1 MRHLILPSFLA
12 CSLWGCTT
20 PTTEP
25 QTTVAEGHSQTTT
38 SAMTYDDRI
47 ERIDDYLLNGVKNGF
62 AGTVLIAIDGQ
73 IVLQK
78 GYGLA
83 NRENQTPNTPETL
96 FTTGSVTKQFT
107 AAAIMKL
114 VEMDKV
120 SLDATL
126 ADYFVGLPDDK
137 MGITLHQLLTHSSG
151 LVGDVTDGD
160 FSETISFDEYFDRV
174 VSAQLRFSPGEKY
187 AYSNAGYTILA
198 QIIQLASGQSY
209 EKFLREQL
217 FEPAGMNSTGYS
229 LPEEDLQSFAT
240 GYRFS
245 VIESGTVVDRIRE
258 AGEVPPTLKGNG
270 GLSSNLGDMYRWYQA
285 LSQASVLSQNS
296 IERLTTPYIAEQ
308 ASGESHYGYGWA
320 IYNSDRDTKIV
331 NHNGGNGVF
340 FHDLLWLPEEDA
352 VIILFSNTASPQIE
366 VTWRLEKMLFDPEYT
381 PRAIQKS
388 FVQYVFDFTRSNDAD
403 MSSQLSDELKAQYIR
418 ELERSFL
425 LNRLGYMHLRGGGPT
440 GVKPEWAVELFKLN
454 VELFPEIGSLWDS
467 LGDGYLAVG
476 NQEEARTSFQR
487 ALAQGH
493 TESAE
498 KLNDL
503 LEGS

>member
-1 MRHLILPSFLA
+1 VINAKVFTPSARSVLRFIIGFSGVLSLVSCATLPTS
-12 CSLWGCTT
+12 
-20 PTTEP
+20 
-25 QTTVAEGHSQTTT
+25 SQS
-38 SAMTYDDRI
+38 SAIQRVD
-47 ERIDDYLLNGVKNGF
+47 EYLLDGVSNGF
-62 AGTVLIAIDGQ
+62 SGTVLIAVDGE

-83 NRENQTPNTPETL
+83 DRETQSLNTPETL
-96 FTTGSVTKQFT
+96 FTIGSVTKQFT

-137 MGITLHQLLTHSSG
+137 MGITVHQLLTHSSG

-160 FSETISFDEYFDRV
+160 FSEPISFEEYFDRV
-174 VSAQLRFSPGEKY
+174 VSTQLRFNPGEQY

-198 QIIQLASGQSY
+198 KIIELASDQDY
-209 EKFLREQL
+209 ERFLREQL
-217 FEPAGMNSTGYS
+217 FEPAGMSSTGYS

-245 VIESGTVVDRIRE
+245 VIESGTVVERIRE

-270 GLSSNLGDMYRWYQA
+270 GLSSNLADMYRWYRA

-320 IYNSDRDTKIV
+320 IYNSDRDTKII

-340 FHDLLWLPEEDA
+340 FHDFLWLPEEDA
-352 VIILFSNTASPQIE
+352 VIIFFSNTASPQIE
-366 VTWRLEKMLFDPEYT
+366 VTWRLEKILFDPNYT

-388 FVQYVFDFTRSNDAD
+388 FLQYVFDFTRSNDAE
-403 MSSQLSDELKAQYIR
+403 MSSQLSAELRTQYTR

-440 GVKPEWAVELFKLN
+440 DVKPEWAIKLFQLN
-454 VELFPEIGSLWDS
+454 VELFPENGNLWDS

-476 NQEEARTSFQR
+476 DREKARASFQQ
-487 ALAQGH
+487 ALALGH
-493 TESAE
+493 TESTE
-498 KLNDL
+498 KLDAL
-503 LEGS
+503 LEDS